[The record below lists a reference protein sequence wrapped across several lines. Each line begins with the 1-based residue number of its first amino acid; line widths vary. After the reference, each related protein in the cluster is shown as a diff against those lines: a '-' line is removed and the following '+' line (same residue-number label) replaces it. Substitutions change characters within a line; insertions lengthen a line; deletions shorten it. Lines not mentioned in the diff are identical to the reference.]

1 MFWSILPQPCIRT
14 TRNHHPKSCISTLLE
29 LWYNVRQKIE
39 NWQEETMNMILKFQA
54 IICAAVILAG
64 FIASFYLETDIF
76 YNLAWALT
84 GLMFFINPVYPKS
97 ITCLEEKSYTGN
109 AHSSSYYNID
119 WIHTWFW
126 RIRIHSQLIP
136 LQGAAHHNFWQS
148 KIRYIIC
155 LYFVSHVKIA
165 YIL

>member
-1 MFWSILPQPCIRT
+1 
-14 TRNHHPKSCISTLLE
+14 
-29 LWYNVRQKIE
+29 
-39 NWQEETMNMILKFQA
+39 MNMILKFQA

-76 YNLAWALT
+76 YNLALALT

-136 LQGAAHHNFWQS
+136 LQGAAHHNF
-148 KIRYIIC
+148 
-155 LYFVSHVKIA
+155 
-165 YIL
+165 